1 MCPTPA
7 VPRSPTGRATGSE
20 DLLPEAASA
29 AGLLLGRDVPL
40 PAQRRAGCVP
50 TRAPRQQ
57 DLRSRI
63 AHWGLS
69 SFPSIPRSFAIVAA
83 TGLRKT
89 EKQNIKKSAVKEK
102 HNTSFLSCLC
112 SIRF

>member
-7 VPRSPTGRATGSE
+7 VPWSPTGRAMRNE
-20 DLLPEAASA
+20 ALLPEAASA
-29 AGLLLGRDVPL
+29 GSLLLSRAVPL
-40 PAQRRAGCVP
+40 PAQSRSGCAP

-69 SFPSIPRSFAIVAA
+69 SF
-83 TGLRKT
+83 RKT

-102 HNTSFLSCLC
+102 HNTSFLS
-112 SIRF
+112 